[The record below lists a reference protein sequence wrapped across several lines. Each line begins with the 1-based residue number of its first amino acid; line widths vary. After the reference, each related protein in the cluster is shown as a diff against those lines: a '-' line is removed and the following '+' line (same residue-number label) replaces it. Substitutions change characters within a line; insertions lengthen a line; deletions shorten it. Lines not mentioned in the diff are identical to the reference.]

1 MAIDYS
7 KLKGRIV
14 EKYATQSNF
23 SKAINLSERTLSLKL
38 NGEID
43 WKQSEIL
50 KAMKLLD
57 ISNNEVNQYFF
68 TLKVQNI

>member
-14 EKYATQSNF
+14 EKFATQSNF
-23 SKAINLSERTLSLKL
+23 SKAINLSEKTLSRKLK
-38 NGEID
+38 GEID

-57 ISNNEVNQYFF
+57 ISHNEVNQYFF